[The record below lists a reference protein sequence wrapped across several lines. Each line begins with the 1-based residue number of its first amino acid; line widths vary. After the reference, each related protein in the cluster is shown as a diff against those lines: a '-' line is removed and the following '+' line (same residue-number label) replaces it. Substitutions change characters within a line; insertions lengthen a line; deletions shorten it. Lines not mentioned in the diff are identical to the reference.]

1 MYPFVELLCPFYFL
15 CPLTSSLST
24 LKRYRSPYFK
34 KWFSLSCKCA
44 FYFCK
49 CSLWFHACDFF
60 YFSQKV
66 WTFLL
71 SLFMQYKCP
80 FFMKYLYLAFPSMCC
95 LFFHRFDLSFQFC
108 VFLYFFIYF
117 FYFAF
122 LLGLAYWAFGHCL
135 RCPSDNRLL
144 TPQVVCNSALCK
156 PISKFSF
163 LLLPI
168 FCITFAFTQLRS
180 DFDQL
185 SQSILST
192 MAKE

>member
-1 MYPFVELLCPFYFL
+1 MIFPFVQVCLLLLQMF
-15 CPLTSSLST
+15 PLIS
-24 LKRYRSPYFK
+24 R
-34 KWFSLSCKCA
+34 
-44 FYFCK
+44 
-49 CSLWFHACDFF
+49 LWLF
-60 YFSQKV
+60 YFSQNV

-80 FFMKYLYLAFPSMCC
+80 FSWSIYILPSLACAAF
-95 LFFHRFDLSFQFC
+95 SFTDS
-108 VFLYFFIYF
+108 I
-117 FYFAF
+117 FYYNFVSFSTFSSTFSTFAF

-135 RCPSDNRLL
+135 RCPFDNRLL
-144 TPQVVCNSALCK
+144 TPQVVYNSALCK

-185 SQSILST
+185 HQSILST
-192 MAKE
+192 MAKK